1 MYLIL
6 EFSTNKWQGKGDDSW
21 LVMFTKYG
29 GKFKNL
35 MVSKMT
41 DINKWNWNKMNKRK
55 EGKRTVKN
63 WMPLISVLMYTRWV
77 KGKGQWLC

>member
-1 MYLIL
+1 
-6 EFSTNKWQGKGDDSW
+6 
-21 LVMFTKYG
+21 
-29 GKFKNL
+29 
-35 MVSKMT
+35 MT